1 MAREIRQALV
11 VSSVVG
17 DVLEPFTATTDLRAY
32 CDGRI
37 IINGCRLRPSQ
48 VRDRP
53 RVEIGGCDDFR
64 TFYTLIIVDAD
75 SPSPSNPYLKEYL
88 HWLVTDIPGN
98 TDASFG
104 REIISYESPQPAIGI
119 HRLVLALFRQPA
131 GRRTVS
137 TPVHRQ
143 NFNTR
148 EFCEV
153 HNLGAPTAALYY
165 NCHRENGTGG
175 RRAP

>member
-1 MAREIRQALV
+1 MARERRQALA

-17 DVLEPFTATTDLRAY
+17 DVLEPFTPLVDLRAY
-32 CDGRI
+32 SEGKI
-37 IINGCRLRPSQ
+37 IISGCRLRPSQ

-53 RVEIGGCDDFR
+53 RVLIGGPDDFR
-64 TFYTLIIVDAD
+64 TFYTLIMVDAD
-75 SPSPSNPYLKEYL
+75 APSPSDPYLKEYL

-104 REIISYESPQPAIGI
+104 REIVSYESPQPAVGI
-119 HRLVLALFRQPA
+119 HRLVLVLFRQQGVRQAVGAPA
-131 GRRTVS
+131 R
-137 TPVHRQ
+137 RQ

-153 HNLGAPTAALYY
+153 HNLVAPVAALYY

-175 RRAP
+175 RRV

>member
-1 MAREIRQALV
+1 MARERRQALA

-17 DVLEPFTATTDLRAY
+17 DVLEPFTPTADLRAY
-32 CDGRI
+32 TEGKI
-37 IINGCRLRPSQ
+37 IISGCRLRPSQ

-53 RVEIGGCDDFR
+53 RVLIGGPNDFR
-64 TFYTLIIVDAD
+64 TFYTLIMVDAD
-75 SPSPSNPYLKEYL
+75 APSPSNPHLKEYL

-104 REIISYESPQPAIGI
+104 REIVSYESPQPAVGI
-119 HRLVLALFRQPA
+119 HRLVMVLFRQQG
-131 GRRTVS
+131 GRQAVGA
-137 TPVHRQ
+137 PVRRQ

-148 EFCEV
+148 EFCEL
-153 HNLGAPTAALYY
+153 HNFVTPVAALYY

-175 RRAP
+175 RRV